1 MIDVWILDEWLN
13 RWWCVCGGGQM
24 HNRWVDGWMD
34 WGMDGGWVGVGWMGW
49 V

>member
-13 RWWCVCGGGQM
+13 RWWCVWGGRM
-24 HNRWVDGWMD
+24 HDRWVYLWMD